1 MFKRLGLFLI
11 CVSLASCAKT
21 SSDPQIE
28 ELIKTRAPTFD
39 GLAAK
44 TYIVPSSFNTISGE
58 CDPISK
64 GLEYSFDNST
74 WVTFNS
80 GCTTGTFSVAVIST
94 PRRLLYVRAKT
105 KTGYTSSAIA
115 TVRLAIAPSSNSV
128 AAVISSRT
136 DEDDGTAG
144 VTNAIHYNFT
154 GDSSQSA
161 AHIADFNIIGAA
173 YGQ

>member
-1 MFKRLGLFLI
+1 MFKQLCLLFI

-39 GLAAK
+39 GQAAK
-44 TYIVPSSFNTISGE
+44 TYIVPGTFNTITGE

-64 GLEYSFDNST
+64 GLEYSFDASNWT
-74 WVTFNS
+74 TFVS
-80 GCTTGTFSVAVIST
+80 GCASGSFSVAVISA

-105 KTGYTSSAIA
+105 KTGYTSTAVA
-115 TVRLAIAPSSNSV
+115 TVRIAVPPTSPVV
-128 AAVISSRT
+128 AAVLSSRT
-136 DEDDGTAG
+136 DEDGERG
-144 VTNAIHYNFT
+144 GTNAFTYSFT
-154 GDSSQSA
+154 GDASQNG
-161 AHIADFNIIGAA
+161 AHTANFNIIGTA